1 MRIQHKPESRCVVL
15 LQLIYKYFVLLP
27 EANIIHGEK
36 TRERVNGPPVL
47 QIAHHRDRQPVHRP
61 DLLADRVRIQ
71 QGLRRM
77 LADPVARVDD
87 RLLAVAGRR
96 CHRPRG
102 RMTQHHHIRIAGQHL
117 DVGWSRK

>member
-1 MRIQHKPESRCVVL
+1 MHSLART
-15 LQLIYKYFVLLP
+15 YFPLSP

-36 TRERVNGPPVL
+36 TREGVHSPPVL
-47 QIAHHRDRQPVHRP
+47 QIAHHGDRQPVHRP
-61 DLLADRVRIQ
+61 DLLADRVGVEQ
-71 QGLRRM
+71 CLRRM

-87 RLLAVAGRR
+87 RLLAVAGRGR
-96 CHRPRG
+96 HRPRC